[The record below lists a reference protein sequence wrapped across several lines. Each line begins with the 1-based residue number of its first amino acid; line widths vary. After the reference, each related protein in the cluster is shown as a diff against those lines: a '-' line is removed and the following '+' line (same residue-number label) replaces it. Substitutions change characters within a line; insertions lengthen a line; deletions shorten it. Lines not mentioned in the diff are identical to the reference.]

1 MAIELEA
8 TAAGGVPQRLNRQNA
23 QARQERWLAQLQD
36 ALFAGGGAHAPGQ
49 HAGKAPQEGTQGQH
63 EAQRGEPAELAENPA
78 SGRKAGQAA
87 ARQAGG
93 SGTPAAGLPMDDGP
107 ASAAPGGQAAVAGMA
122 AAGARP
128 GIADAAA
135 PAAGGAAAPLPGLA
149 AARAGIGFAA
159 GALAQDGNSAAE
171 QPQGAA
177 EAQPE
182 PGQPAAAPQED
193 YAPRL
198 LRLAPQGQG
207 MQAWLRDASL
217 RPGQVAAVAAALAGE
232 LAAQGQPLAAL
243 SINGKRLPDGA
254 LRAASEHARRNA
266 FNAYTAAAQLPPVH
280 NGKG

>member
-8 TAAGGVPQRLNRQNA
+8 TAPGGVPQRLNRQNA

-49 HAGKAPQEGTQGQH
+49 QGGKAPQQGTQGRHQ
-63 EAQRGEPAELAENPA
+63 AQRGELEEQAENPA
-78 SGRKAGQAA
+78 SGRKSGQAA
-87 ARQAGG
+87 TRHADG
-93 SGTPAAGLPMDDGP
+93 SGTPAAGLPMDGGP
-107 ASAAPGGQAAVAGMA
+107 AGAAPGGHAAVAGTA

-128 GIADAAA
+128 GTADAAA
-135 PAAGGAAAPLPGLA
+135 PLAGVAAAPLPGRA
-149 AARAGIGFAA
+149 AARAAIGFAA
-159 GALAQDGNSAAE
+159 GALALDGNSAAE

-217 RPGQVAAVAAALAGE
+217 QPGQVAAVAAALAGE

-243 SINGKRLPDGA
+243 SINGKRLPEGA
-254 LRAASEHARRNA
+254 LRAASDHARRHA